1 MSAQQRPAHLRT
13 AVLDALGVRLNDE
26 ELEILAGRLRFD
38 DTPALSQQA
47 VAARIG
53 CSQPHV
59 SNLERGLMGK
69 FSRAAERRREDAE
82 RAEKLHGA
90 YEAMM
95 AQAEVLRSEL
105 PPKQLKLRRRKKRV
119 SAS

>member
-1 MSAQQRPAHLRT
+1 MSAQQRPAHLRA
-13 AVLDALGVRLNDE
+13 AVLDALGVRLSGE

-38 DTPALSQQA
+38 ETPALSQQA
-47 VAARIG
+47 IAARIG

-69 FSRAAERRREDAE
+69 LLRAAERRREDAE
-82 RAEKLHGA
+82 RDAKLHGV

-95 AQAEVLRSEL
+95 AQAEALREEL
-105 PPKQLKLRRRKKRV
+105 PPKPHKLRRRRKRV
-119 SAS
+119 SAA